1 MGVDMKEILIR
12 LSLMYCCIFIV
23 LYTTAC
29 SSGGKFVVGWLPVTE
44 IDERQTLTQETKPK
58 R

>member
-1 MGVDMKEILIR
+1 MKEILIR